1 MHHLL
6 LANGP
11 LGEHG
16 TKPFNI
22 GRGLASHLWVVEPQ
36 DHDKLTPIEKTRQS
50 FFEDPRWALIND
62 KRTGRRFY
70 KTGDLVRYT
79 SAGSL
84 DYLGR
89 KDHQIKI
96 HGQRAEIGEIEHQLL
111 RGGEFEHGMVLLPES
126 GAARQRLVAVVSPAA
141 ASPGYDRM
149 QLVTGADVAHAK
161 SQLRRL
167 RSRLVWNLPS
177 YINPSVWFIV
187 SSIAL
192 NISRKVDRK
201 LVSRWV
207 GAMSEDSLQEANTL
221 AADDEG
227 TIVACSSNEAQL
239 QQLVAQVLNRS
250 PEQIHLNRSFVSLG
264 GDSIT
269 AMQLVAR
276 ARAVQVQLTVC
287 DILKSPDITQLA
299 TLVQTT
305 EGAVSLAEETP
316 DVEFALTP
324 VQHMYFEMSGQQ
336 PTHFN
341 QSFFLRITHPV
352 RPNQVA
358 DAIYQLVAR
367 HSMLRA
373 RIHKIEDHSTF
384 TQLICGE
391 IEGSYRCRRHEQLDR
406 PAMAAV
412 MAASERTL
420 DITSG
425 PVFSADYFD
434 SLGEQ
439 LIFLAAHHLVVN
451 LVSWRILIQ
460 EPEEYLQ
467 SGRLADS
474 QPSVSFQSWSSLQ
487 AQYAHE
493 NLSIESVLPYKVPAA
508 NYQYWGLPS
517 GENNYATEA
526 RQSFTLSAEHTSAL
540 LGAANQ
546 AYNTDAVDLFL
557 AALVYSFGQT
567 FRNRETPSVFLEG
580 HGREP
585 MDASS
590 NLSSHADSSD
600 IAETVRRL
608 KDRRRQLV
616 SNGWQYFTARYLA
629 SGAGTGNAFLDH
641 LPMEVLFNY
650 MGQYQQLERTDPLLR
665 EEPRTDLPGVED
677 IAGHVTRLAFFE
689 VSAVIIHGI
698 ARFDFTFS
706 DHMRHQTEISHW
718 IESFQESLTEAATVL
733 PVMSPEKTLSDF
745 PLMSLTYS
753 SLDWLRKGT
762 LADAGLLDLGAVEEL
777 YPCSP
782 MQQGRRGLP
791 AALHLRGQQQADNRN
806 CAETLRRVAA
816 GCGPAAHPADL
827 LHRCRLPQ
835 RPVRPDGPRD
845 DDNKLQPPHRLVKF
859 ETGTRLVCSWEMS
872 HAVVDVFSLGMI
884 LGQVT
889 EAYQGPLQAPPARFS
904 DYIRHI
910 QAKDLGSDLEYW
922 KTYLNSVEPCHL
934 PLDGAAGHRAHLRSQ
949 TVDLNVQPSALH
961 AFCQAHGVTIANLFQ
976 TAWALVLNAVTGSE
990 DVCFGYLAT
999 GREALDPAPSEVLG
1013 PLINML
1019 VCRVVAAPAKQLRQL
1034 VQEVQSNYVTSLG
1047 HQDCSLA
1054 QIQHALKLSGTPLF
1068 NTMMSIQP
1076 AGAPSGDV
1084 DSLLR
1089 FRSIDSQDPTGY
1101 DDDVAVN
1108 VGFSAS
1114 EIDITLNYWAPAL
1127 SDWQATNVC
1136 HTLDAVLRA
1145 IVADPSQLAGSVD
1158 LFTDC
1163 HSAHLAAM
1171 IASQTSAQP
1180 VKSTI
1185 PAMFADQVALHPSAP
1200 AIYAWDGNLTFRHL
1214 DTVSDQIAELLVSRG
1229 VAPEVMIPTCFD
1241 KSVWYAVVALGVI
1254 KAGGAWVAL
1263 DPSHP
1268 PARHEAILQDTSAT
1282 VVLTSSS
1289 YRDRFAAHAAHVIC
1303 LDQALVDSLPPSGS
1317 LLSSLPRAQPSH
1329 LAYVV
1334 FTSSSTG
1341 TPKGIMVEHGSV
1353 CSSIVAHGAVL
1364 KISPGDRVFQFSAH
1378 VFDLSIQEIFTSLI
1392 HGACVCV
1399 PSDS

>member
-1 MHHLL
+1 M
-6 LANGP
+6 
-11 LGEHG
+11 
-16 TKPFNI
+16 
-22 GRGLASHLWVVEPQ
+22 
-36 DHDKLTPIEKTRQS
+36 
-50 FFEDPRWALIND
+50 
-62 KRTGRRFY
+62 
-70 KTGDLVRYT
+70 RYT

-590 NLSSHADSSD
+590 NLSSHGGLVHHHGSRSPACS
-600 IAETVRRL
+600 RL
-608 KDRRRQLV
+608 QRYCRDGAATQGPQTPVGKQWVAVFHGALSRQW
-616 SNGWQYFTARYLA
+616 SWHRQR
-629 SGAGTGNAFLDH
+629 
-641 LPMEVLFNY
+641 
-650 MGQYQQLERTDPLLR
+650 
-665 EEPRTDLPGVED
+665 LPGS
-677 IAGHVTRLAFFE
+677 LANGG
-689 VSAVIIHGI
+689 SLQLHGSI
-698 ARFDFTFS
+698 
-706 DHMRHQTEISHW
+706 
-718 IESFQESLTEAATVL
+718 
-733 PVMSPEKTLSDF
+733 
-745 PLMSLTYS
+745 
-753 SLDWLRKGT
+753 
-762 LADAGLLDLGAVEEL
+762 
-777 YPCSP
+777 
-782 MQQGRRGLP
+782 P
-791 AALHLRGQQQADNRN
+791 AARAHGSLVARGAPNRPARGGRYRWPCHPPRFLRSVGGD
-806 CAETLRRVAA
+806 
-816 GCGPAAHPADL
+816 HPW
-827 LHRCRLPQ
+827 H
-835 RPVRPDGPRD
+835 RPVR
-845 DDNKLQPPHRLVKF
+845 L
-859 ETGTRLVCSWEMS
+859 
-872 HAVVDVFSLGMI
+872 
-884 LGQVT
+884 
-889 EAYQGPLQAPPARFS
+889 
-904 DYIRHI
+904 
-910 QAKDLGSDLEYW
+910 
-922 KTYLNSVEPCHL
+922 HL
-934 PLDGAAGHRAHLRSQ
+934 
-949 TVDLNVQPSALH
+949 
-961 AFCQAHGVTIANLFQ
+961 
-976 TAWALVLNAVTGSE
+976 
-990 DVCFGYLAT
+990 
-999 GREALDPAPSEVLG
+999 
-1013 PLINML
+1013 
-1019 VCRVVAAPAKQLRQL
+1019 
-1034 VQEVQSNYVTSLG
+1034 
-1047 HQDCSLA
+1047 
-1054 QIQHALKLSGTPLF
+1054 
-1068 NTMMSIQP
+1068 
-1076 AGAPSGDV
+1076 
-1084 DSLLR
+1084 
-1089 FRSIDSQDPTGY
+1089 
-1101 DDDVAVN
+1101 
-1108 VGFSAS
+1108 
-1114 EIDITLNYWAPAL
+1114 
-1127 SDWQATNVC
+1127 
-1136 HTLDAVLRA
+1136 
-1145 IVADPSQLAGSVD
+1145 
-1158 LFTDC
+1158 
-1163 HSAHLAAM
+1163 
-1171 IASQTSAQP
+1171 
-1180 VKSTI
+1180 
-1185 PAMFADQVALHPSAP
+1185 
-1200 AIYAWDGNLTFRHL
+1200 
-1214 DTVSDQIAELLVSRG
+1214 
-1229 VAPEVMIPTCFD
+1229 
-1241 KSVWYAVVALGVI
+1241 
-1254 KAGGAWVAL
+1254 
-1263 DPSHP
+1263 
-1268 PARHEAILQDTSAT
+1268 
-1282 VVLTSSS
+1282 
-1289 YRDRFAAHAAHVIC
+1289 
-1303 LDQALVDSLPPSGS
+1303 
-1317 LLSSLPRAQPSH
+1317 
-1329 LAYVV
+1329 
-1334 FTSSSTG
+1334 
-1341 TPKGIMVEHGSV
+1341 
-1353 CSSIVAHGAVL
+1353 
-1364 KISPGDRVFQFSAH
+1364 
-1378 VFDLSIQEIFTSLI
+1378 
-1392 HGACVCV
+1392 
-1399 PSDS
+1399 